1 MTGKEIEEEA
11 EGNFRPAGEHPS
23 PGHQRGRVRHGLEH
37 LRGGLAA
44 TRSELRGV
52 DASTRYTDLHAEALS
67 SALQVL
73 TGRISGSFCRKP
85 LPVLSYLLTIAGVAF
100 TARALRR
107 FTMLNSITTKQTKDM
122 YRLTTASA
130 QLLRLGP
137 LKQNSIK
144 TVSEQYQTTSKTNEK
159 TQQTPKSNEKS
170 KRNTSAK
177 GHRGGS
183 NRARCTDP
191 V

>member
-144 TVSEQYQTTSKTNEK
+144 TVSNHIKNQRENPANPKKQREKQTKH
-159 TQQTPKSNEKS
+159 
-170 KRNTSAK
+170 KRQRT
-177 GHRGGS
+177 
-183 NRARCTDP
+183 
-191 V
+191 